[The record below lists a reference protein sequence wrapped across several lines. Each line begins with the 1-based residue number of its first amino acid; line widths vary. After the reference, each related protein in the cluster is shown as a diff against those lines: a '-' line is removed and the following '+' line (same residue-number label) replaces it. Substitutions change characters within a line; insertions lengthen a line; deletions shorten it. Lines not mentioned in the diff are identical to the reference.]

1 MHIVA
6 FFSCRITRWE
16 DAVKIGNANFNR
28 ELNNVQQKRILKKM
42 GWMITLKLAKDQAS
56 PWWWH
61 MSITLALRRLRKEE
75 LEFRASLVCTRLSEK

>member
-1 MHIVA
+1 
-6 FFSCRITRWE
+6 
-16 DAVKIGNANFNR
+16 
-28 ELNNVQQKRILKKM
+28 M

-61 MSITLALRRLRKEE
+61 MSITLALRRLKEEE

>member
-6 FFSCRITRWE
+6 FFSCRNTRWE
-16 DAVKIGNANFNR
+16 DAAKIGNANFNR
-28 ELNNVQQKRILKKM
+28 ESNNSQQKRIKKN
-42 GWMITLKLAKDQAS
+42 GLDDNTGLAKDQAS

-61 MSITLALRRLRKEE
+61 MSITLALKRLREEE